1 MPDCGSQV
9 TLCDVPI
16 RYDTYAGCGHGC
28 TYCFTSRKV
37 DIKKI
42 KPGESPD
49 ALRRWIEGKRSKS
62 TAWCD
67 WEIPLHWGGM
77 SDPFQPVEKIEKRSL
92 AALEIFAETGYPFIV
107 STKNAMVAEEP
118 YLSLI
123 KRCNCVVQFSIC
135 SPQFDKIERGA
146 TPYEGRVRAAGEIA
160 KYKRVNIR
168 IQPYLP
174 AIFRDVLNALPRYS
188 EIGVHGVILEAMKF
202 QQPKVP
208 GLIASGKD
216 FIYPLDTILPQFDA
230 IKRSAHRNGLKFYC
244 GENRLRSISDELCCC
259 GIEGMGW
266 KAHESN
272 LNHYLFDPAGF
283 EYTDKEK
290 EPWTAAVFCAAHQD
304 TISNRKYNAMSF
316 AEAMNEAIRNPYPFV
331 SHRGGAYSEQEE
343 SELRAYLCAALAKS
357 GKTRR
362 DVDRHLGTNGMAGH
376 YFGKSQ
382 WAFPTPE
389 AYGKLRQ
396 ILPLPTEQELFAAFK
411 IQGRKPTIYGIIENR
426 PTPGV
431 QVTM

>member
-283 EYTDKEK
+283 EYTDKQK
-290 EPWTAAVFCAAHQD
+290 EPGTAAVFCAAHQD
-304 TISNRKYNAMSF
+304 TISNRKYNALSF

-331 SHRGGAYSEQEE
+331 SHRGGGVFGA
-343 SELRAYLCAALAKS
+343 
-357 GKTRR
+357 RR
-362 DVDRHLGTNGMAGH
+362 
-376 YFGKSQ
+376 K
-382 WAFPTPE
+382 
-389 AYGKLRQ
+389 
-396 ILPLPTEQELFAAFK
+396 
-411 IQGRKPTIYGIIENR
+411 
-426 PTPGV
+426 
-431 QVTM
+431 